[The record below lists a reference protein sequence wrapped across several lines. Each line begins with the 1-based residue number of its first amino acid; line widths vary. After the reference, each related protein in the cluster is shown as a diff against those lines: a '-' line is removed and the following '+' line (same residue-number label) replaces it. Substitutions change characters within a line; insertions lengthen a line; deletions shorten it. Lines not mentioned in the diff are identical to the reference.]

1 MDLSPISLIDVSA
14 ASAVAIKQLQG
25 ARSVTVKVLDAAIL
39 AASKEAI
46 ENTLTAELSGELES
60 TLEMHTLMNG
70 ERSGGGSDPDEWE
83 SQLDDAVA
91 ELFKEKL
98 EPFMGP
104 GFVGEHSV
112 DTRLHEP
119 ERIEEFARIVAKGV
133 AERMVTTKETA
144 EQIESLFDK
153 EAIKAAGK
161 EKPKDD
167 GYKAVVVIVL
177 ADYLGKHSEDGLMDL
192 LDLAADDEPVLALG
206 PLETLAANYVNK
218 EEIGRCMRVWKAN
231 SANWREE
238 AIAGARR
245 SLQPASVANLAV
257 KKLEYVEGPDSA
269 PPSGSEKPKRT
280 RKKKGETAAP
290 AAETDEE
297 REARELAELIG
308 DVPTPAA
315 AGTATAAATSTP
327 SPTSAPVSAPVPLE
341 AAGAV
346 ETASPGALTALRL
359 LKEHG
364 RITETELAEKLG
376 LSRSTINNMVR
387 EKIACDL
394 NGGQRKVL
402 ADAIDVHLKGLAAAR
417 ASLGVV

>member
-1 MDLSPISLIDVSA
+1 MDLSPISLIDVTA
-14 ASAVAIKQLQG
+14 ASAVVVKQLQG
-25 ARSVTVKVLDAAIL
+25 ARSVTAKVVEAAIL

-46 ENTLTAELSGELES
+46 ENALTAELSGELES

-119 ERIEEFARIVAKGV
+119 ERIEEFARIVAKGI
-133 AERMVTTKETA
+133 AERMAKDEVVVS
-144 EQIESLFDK
+144 QIVSLFDK
-153 EAIKAAGK
+153 EALTKAGK

-177 ADYLGKHSEDGLMDL
+177 ADYIGAHGEPAELMDT

-206 PLETLAANYVNK
+206 PLELLAKNYVNK

-231 SANWREE
+231 SADWRNE
-238 AIAGARR
+238 ALASARQQ
-245 SLQPASVANLAV
+245 LQPASVASLAV
-257 KKLEYVEGPDSA
+257 TPAA
-269 PPSGSEKPKRT
+269 PGEAAPEKPKRT
-280 RKKKGETAAP
+280 RKKKGEAAAP
-290 AAETDEE
+290 AVETDEE

-308 DVPTPAA
+308 EAPAPAPAA
-315 AGTATAAATSTP
+315 VVAAPPPLAAATG
-327 SPTSAPVSAPVPLE
+327 PVEVVGL
-341 AAGAV
+341 
-346 ETASPGALTALRL
+346 GALTALRGI
-359 LKEHG
+359 KEHG

-394 NGGQRKVL
+394 SAEQRKVL
-402 ADAIDVHLKGLAAAR
+402 ADAIDTHLKGLASAR
-417 ASLGVV
+417 AALGAV